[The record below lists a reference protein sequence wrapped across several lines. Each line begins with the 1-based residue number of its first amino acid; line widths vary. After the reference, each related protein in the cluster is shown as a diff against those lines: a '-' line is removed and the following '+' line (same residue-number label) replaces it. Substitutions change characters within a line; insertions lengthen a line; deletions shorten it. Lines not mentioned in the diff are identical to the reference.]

1 MSERPAGIGL
11 AASLEGSDRLPV
23 LVLGNSLGTSRE
35 VWGPQLPALAAR
47 FRLLRY
53 ELPGHGAGPH
63 DPPPG
68 PYRVGDLG
76 SAVLGLLDR
85 HGIDQACYAGI
96 SLGGM
101 IGMWLAAR
109 APARIAALGLCCTSA
124 WLPPA
129 SGWLAR
135 AARVRSAGM
144 AAITGQ
150 ALARWFTPPFLRCS
164 PPAAA
169 LAAAMLESADPE
181 GYAGCCEAIAAM
193 DLRPVLGS
201 ITAPT
206 LVIAASE
213 DPATPPVHGALIAS
227 KVPGARLTVIRGASH
242 LANLQAPGPVTAA
255 LLAHLGSITRERS
268 PGLPG
273 RRAAPG

>member
-1 MSERPAGIGL
+1 MSERASFGLPAGPGTGL
-11 AASLEGSDRLPV
+11 AASLEGSDRQPV
-23 LVLGNSLGTSRE
+23 LVLGNSLGTSRD

-47 FRLLRY
+47 FRLLRF

-63 DPPPG
+63 DVPPG
-68 PYRVGDLG
+68 PHRLADLG
-76 SAVLGLLDR
+76 SAVLDLLDR
-85 HGIDQACYAGI
+85 HGIDRASYAGI

-101 IGMWLAAR
+101 IGMWLAAH
-109 APARIAALGLCCTSA
+109 APARIGALGLCCTSA
-124 WLPPA
+124 CLPPA

-135 AARVRSAGM
+135 AARVRTAGM
-144 AAITGQ
+144 AAVTEQ
-150 ALARWFTPPFLRCS
+150 VLARWFTAPFLRSS

-169 LAAAMLESADPE
+169 LAAAMLESTDPE

-213 DPATPPVHGALIAS
+213 DPATPPAHGAVIAS
-227 KVPGARLTVIRGASH
+227 KVPGARFTVIRGASH

-255 LLAHLGSITRERS
+255 LLAHLDSA
-268 PGLPG
+268 G

>member
-1 MSERPAGIGL
+1 MSDPAAGPGPELRL
-11 AASLEGSDRLPV
+11 AASLDGSDRKPV
-23 LVLGNSLGTSRE
+23 LVLGNSLGTSRD
-35 VWGPQLPALAAR
+35 VWRPQLPALAAR

-53 ELPGHGAGPH
+53 ELPGHGQGPH
-63 DPPPG
+63 DVPPG
-68 PYRVGDLG
+68 PYRLGDLG

-85 HGIDQACYAGI
+85 HGIGRAHYCGI

-101 IGMWLAAR
+101 IGMWLAAH

-135 AARVRSAGM
+135 AELVRTSGM
-144 AAITGQ
+144 APVTGQ
-150 ALARWFTPPFLRCS
+150 ALARWFTPPFRRS
-164 PPAAA
+164 APAA
-169 LAAAMLESADPE
+169 LAAAMLEGTDPE

-193 DLRPVLGS
+193 DLRPALGS

-213 DPATPPVHGALIAS
+213 DPATPPAHGALIARR
-227 KVPGARLTVIRGASH
+227 VPGARLTVIRGAAH
-242 LANLQAPGPVTAA
+242 LASLQAPGPVTAA
-255 LLAHLGSITRERS
+255 LLGHL
-268 PGLPG
+268 
-273 RRAAPG
+273 RAS